1 MIFEILNTRIFHPK
15 LLLFFFSFFPIL
27 VTDGKCSNEMK
38 SEVIINDESQPTY
51 HQGASKWTRFRSLL
65 YRTYLCIIRDK
76 TLTALRIIM
85 QVAIAILLGYLY
97 YDIGN
102 EANRVTENSS
112 MLFYCL
118 LFSMLSAMMPTIMTF
133 PLEMKTFKREHH
145 NNWYR

>member
-1 MIFEILNTRIFHPK
+1 MIN
-15 LLLFFFSFFPIL
+15 
-27 VTDGKCSNEMK
+27 
-38 SEVIINDESQPTY
+38 EVIANQQPQPTY
-51 HQGASKWTRFRSLL
+51 YNQGASKWTRFKSLL

-102 EANRVTENSS
+102 ETNRVTDNTN